1 MTTSNTKFQNGLF
14 IFRRDLRIVDNHGL
28 YLAQSKCEKIHPVFI
43 FTPEQ
48 ASSSN
53 KYKSKNAVQIMIESL
68 IDLSKEINKTGGK
81 LKCFYGKNSTILKM
95 LIAELNIDYVC
106 FNIDY
111 TPYAIQRDT
120 EIMMLC
126 TKMGICVEHE
136 HDYYLHPPGTIK
148 NSSGKHYQKFTPFYE
163 NCLKKQVEPSMS
175 QRKIHFSN
183 TSKKMKNEIN
193 LQDAMDKFVGTPNNS
208 ISVHGGRENALKILR
223 SAVKSQAHYGKTRDT
238 LSKNTSMLSATTK
251 FGCVSI
257 REVYEAF
264 KGNNEFIRQL
274 FWRDFYAQ
282 LLLNEPH
289 VLGKSM
295 YSKYD
300 KIKWHHNERWFDC
313 WKKGITGF
321 PIVDASQRQL
331 LHMGWTHNR
340 GRMIS
345 SSILIKIFLIDWR
358 KGEQFYAQHLTDY
371 DPASNNGGWQSS
383 AGTGADSQA
392 YWRYFNPWSQSKQ
405 HDPDCEYIKTWI
417 PELKDVPNDAIHNWY
432 KEHENP
438 EYKDVKYPKP
448 ICSYEEQ
455 KEKSLKMYK
464 DALYS

>member
-1 MTTSNTKFQNGLF
+1 MTSQKFQNGLF
-14 IFRRDLRIVDNHGL
+14 IFRRDLRIIDNNGL
-28 YLAQSKCEKIHPVFI
+28 HLAHSKCEKIHPIFI

-48 ASSSN
+48 VSSSN
-53 KYKSKNAVQIMIESL
+53 KYKSKNSVQFMIESL
-68 IDLSKEINKTGGK
+68 MDLSKEINKMGGK
-81 LKCFYGKNSTILKM
+81 MKCFYGKNNHIIKA
-95 LIAELNIDYVC
+95 LIEELEIDYVC
-106 FNIDY
+106 FNVDY

-120 EIMMLC
+120 EIIIFC
-126 TKMGICVEHE
+126 KKMGICVEYD

-163 NCLKKQVEPSMS
+163 NSSKKPVELPTA
-175 QRKIHFSN
+175 QRKIRFANSI
-183 TSKKMKNEIN
+183 KKFNDEIN
-193 LQDAMDKFVGTPNNS
+193 LHDAMEKFVGNMNND

-223 SAVKSQAHYGKTRDT
+223 NGVKTQSHYGTTRDT
-238 LSKNTSMLSATTK
+238 LSKSTSMLSAPIK
-251 FGCVSI
+251 FGCISI
-257 REVYEAF
+257 REVYKAF
-264 KGNNEFIRQL
+264 KSNKTFIRQL

-289 VLGKSM
+289 VLGKAM

-300 KIKWHHNERWFDC
+300 KIKWHHNEHWFDC
-313 WKKGITGF
+313 WKKGMTGF

-345 SSILIKIFLIDWR
+345 SSMLVKIFLIDWR

-371 DPASNNGGWQSS
+371 DVANNNGGWQSS

-405 HDPDCEYIKTWI
+405 HDPECEYIKTWI
-417 PELKDVPNDAIHNWY
+417 PELRDVPNNAIHNWY

-438 EYKDVKYPKP
+438 EYKEIKYPKP
-448 ICSYEEQ
+448 ICIYEEQ